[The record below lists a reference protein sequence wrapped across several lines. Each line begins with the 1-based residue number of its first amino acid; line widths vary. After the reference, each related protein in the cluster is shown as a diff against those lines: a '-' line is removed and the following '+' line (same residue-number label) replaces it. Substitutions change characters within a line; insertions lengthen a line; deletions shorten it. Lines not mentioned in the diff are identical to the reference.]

1 MKLMNIILL
10 GFLLIFILLFTKEY
24 FTSGSLNKINPEI
37 NSNTIIMDNK
47 DLSKKTVKIISQKIT
62 YDWIYPYKNKKPS
75 QSIGSGFFIDKEHI
89 ITCSHVIEDSKVV
102 FIEIP
107 FIGSDRIPVDVIG
120 LCPDLDIALLKV
132 RNNSYKN
139 KDYYELHYNKKIY
152 EINSGVDVFAIGFP
166 LGQDNLKITKGIISG
181 RDSSLIQ
188 TDTPINPGNSGG
200 PLILDNKVIGINA
213 SHIRNASN
221 IGYAI
226 PISHFYL
233 IKNQLFNSKI
243 KLIRRPFLGMIY
255 QNSNQALLDLSK
267 CKCKT
272 GILVKQVF
280 KNSPISKSG
289 IKKNDIICKINDIE
303 IDNFGLFDIMW
314 FNEKMNLGDILKQVQ
329 NNELI
334 KIEYW
339 RNNVLHK
346 KKFNYNDYKL
356 PIRTLYHLYENYEIE
371 YEIFGG
377 FIVMELT
384 NNHIDIIS
392 EKILSIVS
400 NNNSI
405 SQRLNNFLSYLDK
418 DNKGDTRLLIT
429 HIFPNSYL
437 KNLKILHEYE
447 IIDTVNN
454 VKCNTIKEYRDS
466 IKKTKSINN
475 EKYIEI
481 NTEVNSRVV
490 LSLNKILEEENGF
503 SKSFKYKLSELYY
516 HFKKNTFKNTF
527 KKSKIKNQKKTFKK
541 SFTKS

>member
-1 MKLMNIILL
+1 
-10 GFLLIFILLFTKEY
+10 
-24 FTSGSLNKINPEI
+24 
-37 NSNTIIMDNK
+37 
-47 DLSKKTVKIISQKIT
+47 
-62 YDWIYPYKNKKPS
+62 
-75 QSIGSGFFIDKEHI
+75 
-89 ITCSHVIEDSKVV
+89 
-102 FIEIP
+102 
-107 FIGSDRIPVDVIG
+107 
-120 LCPDLDIALLKV
+120 
-132 RNNSYKN
+132 
-139 KDYYELHYNKKIY
+139 
-152 EINSGVDVFAIGFP
+152 
-166 LGQDNLKITKGIISG
+166 
-181 RDSSLIQ
+181 
-188 TDTPINPGNSGG
+188 
-200 PLILDNKVIGINA
+200 
-213 SHIRNASN
+213 
-221 IGYAI
+221 
-226 PISHFYL
+226 
-233 IKNQLFNSKI
+233 
-243 KLIRRPFLGMIY
+243 MIY

-280 KNSPISKSG
+280 KNSPIFKSG

-329 NNELI
+329 NNEPI

-392 EKILSIVS
+392 DNILSIVS
-400 NNNSI
+400 SSNSI

-418 DNKGDTRLLIT
+418 DNKGETRLLIT

-475 EKYIEI
+475 EKFIEI

-490 LSLNKILEEENGF
+490 LSLNKILEEEKGF
-503 SKSFKYKLSELYY
+503 SKSFKYKLSELY
-516 HFKKNTFKNTF
+516 
-527 KKSKIKNQKKTFKK
+527 
-541 SFTKS
+541 